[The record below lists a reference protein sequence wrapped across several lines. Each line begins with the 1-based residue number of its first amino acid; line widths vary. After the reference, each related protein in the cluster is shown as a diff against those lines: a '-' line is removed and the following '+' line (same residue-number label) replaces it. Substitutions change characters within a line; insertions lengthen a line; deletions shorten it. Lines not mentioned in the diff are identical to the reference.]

1 MHIAG
6 VSPKTSFSDEHFF
19 LNNPTSRVNGRNS
32 KTISGAVRTMEL
44 DTIPD
49 GAQARPVQQRPLTR
63 VDDTGYMPFFRT
75 SQLES
80 VPAPLLEAPAFNV
93 MSPVFG
99 RHDIT
104 VNDPEFKTP
113 DSKPRLL
120 ATIIKTYCKSFRQMF
135 SINTPEI
142 DRSDWVEKVRH
153 RLFGVLQIIL
163 ASAMVTGTIV
173 AGVKVILF
181 MWQSFSKL
189 PSDQFWMAITYQT
202 FLITILVCLLSF
214 VFGFLTVGLTFP
226 ITAAVAAGIDT
237 YEKLSQSDESP
248 EEKFLNKYQRM
259 EKQLAVLKEL
269 YHDIYHQQ
277 SCPGGDCP
285 GNTGSENRADY
296 TTSEQIEK
304 AYRRADLWS
313 ENLILTLFTINRR
326 QAIDEA
332 ILKIE
337 YWLENA
343 KKQKDLIC
351 NCMEMDVFN
360 KRPPLSKLSQ
370 KA

>member
-1 MHIAG
+1 MHIAE
-6 VSPKTSFSDEHFF
+6 VSSKTPFSDEHYFI
-19 LNNPTSRVNGRNS
+19 NNLTVHVNGRYTR
-32 KTISGAVRTMEL
+32 TISDAGRTMESH
-44 DTIPD
+44 TIRD

-80 VPAPLLEAPAFNV
+80 VSAPLLEAPAFNV
-93 MSPVFG
+93 MSPVLG

-113 DSKPRLL
+113 DSKRGLL

-153 RLFGVLQIIL
+153 RLFGVSQIVL
-163 ASAMVTGTIV
+163 ASAVVTGLIV
-173 AGVKVILF
+173 AGAKLILF
-181 MWQSFSKL
+181 MWHAFSGL
-189 PSDQFWMAITYQT
+189 NSQDFWTGMIAET
-202 FLITILVCLLSF
+202 FLITVCVALLSF
-214 VFGFLTVGLTFP
+214 SLGFLTIGLTFP

-259 EKQLAVLKEL
+259 EEQLAFLKEL
-269 YHDIYHQQ
+269 NHNIYHQQ

-304 AYRRADLWS
+304 ALRRADLWS
-313 ENLILTLFTINRR
+313 EDLILSFFTINTR
-326 QAIDEA
+326 QAMDKA

-343 KKQKDLIC
+343 KKQKDLLC
-351 NCMEMDVFN
+351 NCVEMDAFN
-360 KRPPLSKLSQ
+360 QPGE
-370 KA
+370 

>member
-6 VSPKTSFSDEHFF
+6 ASSKAPFSNEHPF
-19 LNNPTSRVNGRNS
+19 LNNPTGCVNGRNS
-32 KTISGAVRTMEL
+32 RTISGAVRTMESH
-44 DTIPD
+44 TIPD

-63 VDDTGYMPFFRT
+63 VDNAGYMPFFRT

-93 MSPVFG
+93 MSSVFG

-113 DSKPRLL
+113 GIRPRQL
-120 ATIIKTYCKSFRQMF
+120 ATIIKTYCKSFRKMF

-142 DRSDWVEKVRH
+142 DRSDWVEKVRR
-153 RLFGVLQIIL
+153 RLFGVLQIVL
-163 ASAMVTGTIV
+163 ASAVATGIIV
-173 AGVKVILF
+173 AGVKAFLF
-181 MWQSFSKL
+181 MWHSFATEPNDIFL
-189 PSDQFWMAITYQT
+189 TMITIEGL
-202 FLITILVCLLSF
+202 LITTAVTLLIYLFSIM
-214 VFGFLTVGLTFP
+214 TIGLTFP
-226 ITAAVAAGIDT
+226 ITAAVTAGIDT
-237 YEKLSQSDESP
+237 YEKLSQSDETP

-259 EKQLAVLKEL
+259 EKQLAFLKEL
-269 YHDIYHQQ
+269 YHNIFHKQ

-285 GNTGSENRADY
+285 GTTGSDNQADY

-304 AYRRADLWS
+304 AFRRADIWS
-313 ENLILTLFTINRR
+313 EKVILLFFTDKKDKKR
-326 QAIDEA
+326 QAMDEA

-351 NCMEMDVFN
+351 NCVEMDVFN
-360 KRPPLSKLSQ
+360 KPGR
-370 KA
+370 

>member
-1 MHIAG
+1 MHITE

-19 LNNPTSRVNGRNS
+19 LNNPTGRVNGRNS

-44 DTIPD
+44 ETIPD

-153 RLFGVLQIIL
+153 RLFSVVQIVL
-163 ASAMVTGTIV
+163 ASAAVTGFIV
-173 AGVKVILF
+173 AGVKVFLFILLSGLNAPSRYHVISMMTAEAFLISFMLILF
-181 MWQSFSKL
+181 TI
-189 PSDQFWMAITYQT
+189 PS
-202 FLITILVCLLSF
+202 
-214 VFGFLTVGLTFP
+214 LTAVLTFP
-226 ITAAVAAGIDT
+226 IIAAVTAGIDT
-237 YEKLSQSDESP
+237 YEKLSQSEKSP
-248 EEKFLNKYQRM
+248 EEKFLNKYQCM
-259 EKQLAVLKEL
+259 EKQLAFLKEL
-269 YHDIYHQQ
+269 YHKNYHKQ

-285 GNTGSENRADY
+285 GSTDSENRADC
-296 TTSEQIEK
+296 TTSERIEK
-304 AYRRADLWS
+304 AFRRADLWS
-313 ENLILTLFTINRR
+313 EEIILSLFTMDRR
-326 QAIDEA
+326 KVMIDRRKAMDEA

-351 NCMEMDVFN
+351 NCVEMDVFN
-360 KRPPLSKLSQ
+360 KPVR
-370 KA
+370 

>member
-1 MHIAG
+1 MQITE

-19 LNNPTSRVNGRNS
+19 LNNPTGRVDGRNAR
-32 KTISGAVRTMEL
+32 TISDAVGTMEL
-44 DTIPD
+44 DTVPD
-49 GAQARPVQQRPLTR
+49 GAQARPVQQRPLSG
-63 VDDTGYMPFFRT
+63 VDDAGYMPFFRT

-93 MSPVFG
+93 MSPVLG
-99 RHDIT
+99 QHDIT

-113 DSKPRLL
+113 DSKPGLL
-120 ATIIKTYCKSFRQMF
+120 GTIIKTYCKSFRQMF

-153 RLFGVLQIIL
+153 RLFGVLQIVL

-173 AGVKVILF
+173 AGVKLILF

-189 PSDQFWMAITYQT
+189 PNDQFWMAMSHQTLIITVG
-202 FLITILVCLLSF
+202 VCLMSF
-214 VFGFLTVGLTFP
+214 VFGFLAVGLSFP

-237 YEKLSQSDESP
+237 YEKLSQSDETP

-259 EKQLAVLKEL
+259 EEQLAFLKEL
-269 YHDIYHQQ
+269 NHNIFHKQ

-285 GNTGSENRADY
+285 GSCDSENRADH

-304 AYRRADLWS
+304 AFRRADLWS
-313 ENLILTLFTINRR
+313 EEFILFFFPIDIR

-351 NCMEMDVFN
+351 NCKEMDVFN
-360 KRPPLSKLSQ
+360 KPDQ
-370 KA
+370 

>member
-1 MHIAG
+1 MQITE
-6 VSPKTSFSDEHFF
+6 VSPKTSFSDEHSFP
-19 LNNPTSRVNGRNS
+19 NNPTGRVDGRNAR
-32 KTISGAVRTMEL
+32 TISDAVRTMEL
-44 DTIPD
+44 DTVPD
-49 GAQARPVQQRPLTR
+49 GAQARPVQQRPLSG
-63 VDDTGYMPFFRT
+63 VDDAGYMPFFRT

-80 VPAPLLEAPAFNV
+80 VPAPLLEAPAFNA

-153 RLFGVLQIIL
+153 RLFGVSQIVL
-163 ASAMVTGTIV
+163 ASAVVTGLIV
-173 AGVKVILF
+173 AGAKLILF
-181 MWQSFSKL
+181 MWHAFSGL
-189 PSDQFWMAITYQT
+189 NSQDFWTGMIAET
-202 FLITILVCLLSF
+202 FLITVCVALLSF
-214 VFGFLTVGLTFP
+214 SLGFLTIGLTFP

-259 EKQLAVLKEL
+259 EEQLAFLKEL
-269 YHDIYHQQ
+269 NHNIYHQQ

-285 GNTGSENRADY
+285 GNTGSENRADH

-304 AYRRADLWS
+304 ALRRADLWS
-313 ENLILTLFTINRR
+313 EDLILSFFTINTR
-326 QAIDEA
+326 QAMDKA

-343 KKQKDLIC
+343 KKQKDLLC
-351 NCMEMDVFN
+351 NCVEMDAFN
-360 KRPPLSKLSQ
+360 QPGQ
-370 KA
+370 

>member
-1 MHIAG
+1 MHIAT
-6 VSPKTSFSDEHFF
+6 VSSQQAFSNNEHSFLDNH
-19 LNNPTSRVNGRNS
+19 PTGCVNGRNFRV
-32 KTISGAVRTMEL
+32 IPCAVKTMESH
-44 DTIPD
+44 TIPD
-49 GAQARPVQQRPLTR
+49 DAQARPVQQRPLTR
-63 VDDTGYMPFFRT
+63 VNNAGYMPFFQT

-153 RLFGVLQIIL
+153 RLFGVVQIVL
-163 ASAMVTGTIV
+163 ASAVVTGVIV
-173 AGVKVILF
+173 AGAKLILF
-181 MWQSFSKL
+181 MWHAFSGLK
-189 PSDQFWMAITYQT
+189 SQDFWTGMIAET
-202 FLITILVCLLSF
+202 FLITIGVAIWSFLL
-214 VFGFLTVGLTFP
+214 GFLTIGLTFP

-237 YEKLSQSDESP
+237 YKKLSQSDESP

-259 EKQLAVLKEL
+259 EKQLAFLKEL

-296 TTSEQIEK
+296 TTSKQIEK
-304 AYRRADLWS
+304 ALRRADLWS
-313 ENLILTLFTINRR
+313 EAWIL
-326 QAIDEA
+326 
-332 ILKIE
+332 
-337 YWLENA
+337 
-343 KKQKDLIC
+343 
-351 NCMEMDVFN
+351 
-360 KRPPLSKLSQ
+360 
-370 KA
+370 

>member
-1 MHIAG
+1 MQIAQ
-6 VSPKTSFSDEHFF
+6 VSSNTPFSDEHYFI
-19 LNNPTSRVNGRNS
+19 NNPTVHVNGRNTR
-32 KTISGAVRTMEL
+32 TISDAVKTMESH
-44 DTIPD
+44 TIPD
-49 GAQARPVQQRPLTR
+49 DAQARPVQQRPPTR
-63 VDDTGYMPFFRT
+63 VDNTGYMPFFRT

-80 VPAPLLEAPAFNV
+80 VPVPLLEAPAFNA

-113 DSKPRLL
+113 DSKPWLL

-173 AGVKVILF
+173 AGVKLILF

-189 PSDQFWMAITYQT
+189 PSDQFWEAITYQT
-202 FLITILVCLLSF
+202 FLITILVCLLSYVF
-214 VFGFLTVGLTFP
+214 VFLTVGLTFP

-259 EKQLAVLKEL
+259 EKQLAFLKEL

-277 SCPGGDCP
+277 SCPVGDCP
-285 GNTGSENRADY
+285 GNTGSENRAEH
-296 TTSEQIEK
+296 TTSRQIEK
-304 AYRRADLWS
+304 ASRRANLWS
-313 ENLILTLFTINRR
+313 EEMILTFFTIDIQQGMDRTML
-326 QAIDEA
+326 QIDEA
-332 ILKIE
+332 ISKIE

-351 NCMEMDVFN
+351 NRVEMDVFN
-360 KRPPLSKLSQ
+360 KPG
-370 KA
+370 